1 MITELKDTIFLMTSK
16 DYKDRFKAEFYQTK
30 IRYNKLKQSL
40 DNIIKDNLSSET
52 YRSILILE
60 LQAQCMKNY
69 LDILV
74 SRAIN
79 EGIEIEYWKIKDI

>member
-1 MITELKDTIFLMTSK
+1 MITELKDTVFLMTSK
-16 DYKDRFKAEFYQTK
+16 DYNDRFKAEFYQTK

-79 EGIEIEYWKIKDI
+79 EGIEIEY

>member
-1 MITELKDTIFLMTSK
+1 MITELKDTVFLMTSK

-79 EGIEIEYWKIKDI
+79 EGIEIEY

>member
-79 EGIEIEYWKIKDI
+79 EGIEIEY

>member
-1 MITELKDTIFLMTSK
+1 MITELKDTVFLMTSK

-40 DNIIKDNLSSET
+40 DNTIKDNLSSET
-52 YRSILILE
+52 YRNILILE
-60 LQAQCMKNY
+60 LQLQCMKNY
-69 LDILV
+69 LDILI

-79 EGIEIEYWKIKDI
+79 EGIEIEY

>member
-1 MITELKDTIFLMTSK
+1 MITELKDTVFLMTSK

-40 DNIIKDNLSSET
+40 DNTIKDNLSSET

-60 LQAQCMKNY
+60 LQLQCMKNY
-69 LDILV
+69 LDILI

-79 EGIEIEYWKIKDI
+79 EGIEIEY